1 MITTPARII
10 IVKDP
15 LCFGEVLSSVDKSVG
30 WVDTVDVVLGLGE
43 MDGDGVAVGAGDG
56 VGVAVGVGVVDA
68 VGVELGVAVGC
79 GVAVGIGVGV
89 GIGVVEYVE
98 ITPHSFGTSA
108 LLFGAHDANSPV
120 VAS

>member
-1 MITTPARII
+1 M
-10 IVKDP
+10 
-15 LCFGEVLSSVDKSVG
+15 LSSVDESVG
-30 WVDTVDVVLGLGE
+30 WVDVVDVALGLGE
-43 MDGDGVAVGAGDG
+43 MDGEGVAIGVDDG
-56 VGVAVGVGVVDA
+56 VGVDVGVGVADG